1 MFLRTAR
8 DNVKLISEGFKSIL
22 FRQNSIKTSHSFLQ
36 HFRPRA
42 AETCN
47 ERSCPLKRIRL

>member
-22 FRQNSIKTSHSFLQ
+22 FRQNSVKASHSFLQ